1 MNRLPYE
8 IREAMV
14 TVLGKVFWLKDPFKA
29 FLLAAG
35 VPREVVDRYAE
46 EPKFKIARHV
56 LAELDAQGDEGWL
69 IQRRLLSELCRLRS
83 IPDPTVEDK
92 DGALNA
98 LRQLKELAAA
108 QALFVEEERSTAQT
122 RAREAQVRQ
131 AALAARAEKMESLR
145 RRFAEMAASR
155 DDPQMRGYGLED
167 LIGDLCDVH
176 EVPYRPPYRTASEQI
191 DGSLQFGGFDYLLET
206 RWRISY
212 PELGDLM
219 AFKGKVDRKLESTR
233 GLFFSIAAYRTE
245 VVMDFMRGGA
255 TNVVLFDGSDIA
267 LILEGQ
273 ISFTDALQI
282 KIEKAAQEGVIYFPL
297 TQR

>member
-1 MNRLPYE
+1 
-8 IREAMV
+8 MV
-14 TVLGKVFWLKDPFKA
+14 TALGKVFWLKDPFRA

-35 VPREVVDRYAE
+35 VPREVVDRYAD

-69 IQRRLLSELCRLRS
+69 IQRRLLTELCRLRR
-83 IPDPTVEDK
+83 IPDPTVEDR
-92 DGALNA
+92 DGALDA
-98 LRQLKELAAA
+98 LRQLKELASTH
-108 QALFVEEERSTAQT
+108 ALLVEEERSTALT
-122 RAREAQVRQ
+122 RTHEALARQ

-145 RRFAEMAASR
+145 KRFAEMASSR
-155 DDPQMRGYGLED
+155 DYPQLRGYGLED

-176 EVPYRPPYRTASEQI
+176 EVPYRPPYRTPAEQI

-206 RWRISY
+206 RWRMSY
-212 PELGDLM
+212 PELADLM

-233 GLFFSIAAYRTE
+233 GLFFSIAGYRAE
-245 VVMDFMRGGA
+245 VVMDFMRGGT

-273 ISFTDALQI
+273 MSFTDALQL
-282 KIEKAAQEGVIYFPL
+282 KIEKAAQEGLIYFPL